1 MGKRQSKPMAEPK
14 AEPSAAGD
22 EVVDR
27 DSAGVYLMSVEDFER
42 RIAPAADAEQRDE
55 DEV

>member
-1 MGKRQSKPMAEPK
+1 MGKRQSKPK
-14 AEPSAAGD
+14 TEPSAADD

-42 RIAPAADAEQRDE
+42 RIVPAAEAEQRD
-55 DEV
+55 DDVA